1 MSMSCLQSTCRVACA
16 ALGALVLGTL
26 AAPALRAQ
34 ELSFNAAL
42 ERAQQVAPGLQARAA
57 QLVAAHEDAARATA
71 LPDPRLLL
79 GLSNVPVEGAHA
91 FDLRVDDMTMKQ
103 VGLMQEMPARA
114 KREARAALAASRID
128 AAQAEQAATRLRVRE
143 ATAQAWIALWAAQ
156 AMLDALDAQR
166 EQAQLAAE
174 LAKARLAGGGGSAV
188 DALAAQAA
196 MLDLDNR
203 RDIAQGQV
211 EAARA
216 ALARWLDVEPG
227 TLHAAGEPPDFGTLP
242 VAEAQLFA
250 QLDRHAALLPW
261 QARSEVA
268 QAAVDAAVAE
278 KRPDWSIEASYGQRS
293 RSPRGMPREDML
305 MVEFAVGLPLFSRNR
320 QDRDIAARRAD
331 LAAVEAEH
339 EDARRAQLNALRQAL
354 AQWHA
359 LQRLVERK
367 QAQLLPLAHDR
378 SQTALAAYRGGGAL
392 QPWLDARRDELDLH
406 IDHATH
412 LGELGRAWAALAFLL
427 PAAEAQP

>member
-16 ALGALVLGTL
+16 ALGALVMGTL

-103 VGLMQEMPARA
+103 VGLMQEIPARA

-188 DALAAQAA
+188 
-196 MLDLDNR
+196 
-203 RDIAQGQV
+203 
-211 EAARA
+211 
-216 ALARWLDVEPG
+216 
-227 TLHAAGEPPDFGTLP
+227 
-242 VAEAQLFA
+242 
-250 QLDRHAALLPW
+250 
-261 QARSEVA
+261 
-268 QAAVDAAVAE
+268 
-278 KRPDWSIEASYGQRS
+278 
-293 RSPRGMPREDML
+293 
-305 MVEFAVGLPLFSRNR
+305 
-320 QDRDIAARRAD
+320 
-331 LAAVEAEH
+331 
-339 EDARRAQLNALRQAL
+339 
-354 AQWHA
+354 
-359 LQRLVERK
+359 
-367 QAQLLPLAHDR
+367 
-378 SQTALAAYRGGGAL
+378 
-392 QPWLDARRDELDLH
+392 
-406 IDHATH
+406 
-412 LGELGRAWAALAFLL
+412 
-427 PAAEAQP
+427 